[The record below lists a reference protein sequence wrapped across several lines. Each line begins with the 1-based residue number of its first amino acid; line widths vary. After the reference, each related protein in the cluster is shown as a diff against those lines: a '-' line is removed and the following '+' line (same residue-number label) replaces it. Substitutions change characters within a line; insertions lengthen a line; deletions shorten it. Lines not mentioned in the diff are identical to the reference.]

1 MPFLLYKESMK
12 RKLLLI
18 TLGVALAG
26 SAWAQSTN
34 STNTPP
40 ANPPPPGGPPP
51 GGHHHLDLS
60 KILTPEE
67 RQELDAAHAA
77 AIKANPDLGAQE
89 KELIGEMQEAHD
101 SGEPPDPALFTQM
114 ADLRKK
120 LHDAMIKADPKIKPI
135 LAKLDA
141 AMKLHFHLPGGAGSP
156 GGPPPPPQ
164 QQGQQGQPPPT
175 NNAPSG
181 N

>member
-1 MPFLLYKESMK
+1 MK

-18 TLGVALAG
+18 ALGAALAG

-51 GGHHHLDLS
+51 HHRLDLS

-89 KELIGEMQEAHD
+89 KELIGEMQEARD

-120 LHDAMIKADPKIKPI
+120 LHDAMLKTDPKIKPI

-141 AMKLHFHLPGGAGSP
+141 AMKLHHGGF

-175 NNAPSG
+175 NNAPSR